1 MSYTNEEWDNVMAH
15 LNNEAEKP
23 EPDGIGKLIE
33 TPEEFIGMLRTTEAI
48 KPNIVNSE
56 ALKHRR
62 EFTELERQK
71 SHLDQS
77 VIDAQDLIDNHPGN
91 PNNP

>member
-1 MSYTNEEWDNVMAH
+1 MYTDEEWDNVMAH
-15 LNNEAEKP
+15 LNNEAEKAPP
-23 EPDGIGKLIE
+23 EGISKLIE

-48 KPNIVNSE
+48 KPAIVNSE

-62 EFTELERQK
+62 EFQELERQK
-71 SHLDQS
+71 AHVDQAA
-77 VIDAQDLIDNHPGN
+77 VDVQDRIDNHPGN